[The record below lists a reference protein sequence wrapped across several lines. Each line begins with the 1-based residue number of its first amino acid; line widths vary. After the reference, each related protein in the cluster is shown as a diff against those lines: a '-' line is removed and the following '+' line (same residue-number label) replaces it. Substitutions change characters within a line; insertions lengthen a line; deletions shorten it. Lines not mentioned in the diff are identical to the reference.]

1 MKKIIII
8 ASLFLISVLL
18 VGCMSMLGLGSDKEE
33 TDTNEIETEE
43 TDTNEVKADENE
55 EVEVKE
61 EENETDT
68 EPLDSS
74 SETDTNTES
83 TDQQATEDCAENYD
97 VFLEE
102 LPDDFPMPECAII
115 GNVLVDNNRVDSTYE
130 TEDDWSDLYSFY
142 KDYLGENIEQQNQV
156 LDEEKGDL
164 SGNING
170 GKLDIE
176 IKEIEDNHTKVR
188 VFYRFP

>member
-1 MKKIIII
+1 MSKYTKGGDLMKKIIII
-8 ASLFLISVLL
+8 ISLFLISVLL
-18 VGCMSMLGLGSDKEE
+18 VGCMSMLGLGSEKED
-33 TDTNEIETEE
+33 TDTNEIETEVNK
-43 TDTNEVKADENE
+43 DI
-55 EVEVKE
+55 EVKE
-61 EENETDT
+61 ENTDT
-68 EPLDSS
+68 KPVDST
-74 SETDTNTES
+74 SETDTNSES
-83 TDQQATEDCAENYD
+83 TDQQATEKCDENYD

-156 LDEEKGDL
+156 LDEKKGDL
-164 SGNING
+164 SGNIDG
-170 GKLDIE
+170 GKLEIE

-188 VFYRFP
+188 AFYRFP